1 MHFGWGWVGAS
12 EYHFSSW
19 LVSHLRQTNKN
30 SQINSKDFSLPRSWN
45 DLCKYVCWFL
55 RLFFVCS
62 FVCLFVCFLSCPW
75 HVKVPRPG
83 IKSGPQQQP
92 EPQQRQCQILNTL
105 YHQGTPVC
113 VCFHC
118 MSMWHYFLLIVL
130 FILPLS
136 FHQIANKSMW
146 NSWFI
151 FLTLSK
157 DITVYKIE

>member
-1 MHFGWGWVGAS
+1 MHAFWLGVGRGKWVSFFFLTG
-12 EYHFSSW
+12 
-19 LVSHLRQTNKN
+19 VSLKTNKQKFTN
-30 SQINSKDFSLPRSWN
+30 KFQRFFSTKIMKWFMQICVLVFEVVFCL
-45 DLCKYVCWFL
+45 
-55 RLFFVCS
+55 

-75 HVKVPRPG
+75 HVKVPRLG

-151 FLTLSK
+151 FVTLSK
-157 DITVYKIE
+157 DIPVYKIE